1 MDGRQVGGSQRGQ
14 LRLGPAG
21 GRTSITNRGPGAAPG
36 RVGDGHG
43 YSRAG
48 ATAAAAA
55 AANDLRGYVPA
66 YGLGADLG
74 GMNLD
79 DDDTAGAAAYVD
91 DDDLDSPEQ
100 HQTHDVIIT
109 EIEEI
114 NLTDYMQTLQ
124 APTFSEEALAT
135 ADFGFG
141 GDRTFSGGLY
151 GAGMKGY
158 DAAASPKQGNVGA
171 MGGGDKFPMRSE
183 TPGRAGRRVWSRG
196 GNRSTDAS
204 GTSATGMPG
213 IDRPPTGGL
222 DEADVNRPL
231 SHGLDDDEDGGDP
244 EVVADI
250 FDDSDDDSW
259 GEETHAVD
267 TFGGNQNAADVLS
280 DDEDGG
286 HAASPKAMGA
296 VNPSFGGSAIAA
308 RSPVAGG
315 AGGSF
320 SGFVSGGGASLPGRQ
335 SPLPGSS
342 SSSFA
347 ASREARRR
355 REAEGDFVV
364 MSTPS
369 GLRRVPSARRRPGT
383 GGGGGGGARPGG
395 GGGGGWPSGAGFK
408 DGSGGGKSEVVAD
421 VYGAKE
427 NASIPPRGASAGGL
441 GLLQRP
447 PSRQR
452 PPPEATNLFARRA
465 AAAAAAEAAAAPGVP
480 GLNKVSR
487 PAGMASNMMFSH
499 RPGQTGGW

>member
-1 MDGRQVGGSQRGQ
+1 M
-14 LRLGPAG
+14 
-21 GRTSITNRGPGAAPG
+21 N
-36 RVGDGHG
+36 
-43 YSRAG
+43 
-48 ATAAAAA
+48 
-55 AANDLRGYVPA
+55 
-66 YGLGADLG
+66 LG

-79 DDDTAGAAAYVD
+79 SDDGDAYEQLD
-91 DDDLDSPEQ
+91 DEDLDSPEQ

-114 NLTDYMQTLQ
+114 NLTDYMQTLR

-141 GDRTFSGGLY
+141 GDRVGSQMNGSYIDTAS
-151 GAGMKGY
+151 
-158 DAAASPKQGNVGA
+158 SPKPSGSAGRAGGA
-171 MGGGDKFPMRSE
+171 MGDKVPVRTE

-196 GNRSTDAS
+196 GNRS
-204 GTSATGMPG
+204 GGGGMNAVETPG
-213 IDRPPTGGL
+213 IDRPQTGGL
-222 DEADVNRPL
+222 DEADVNRP
-231 SHGLDDDEDGGDP
+231 SHGLDDDEDGGDS
-244 EVVADI
+244 EVDADI

-267 TFGGNQNAADVLS
+267 TFGGGQTSGGVLS

-296 VNPSFGGSAIAA
+296 INPSFGVSSMATKSSPSTAA
-308 RSPVAGG
+308 Q
-315 AGGSF
+315 F
-320 SGFVSGGGASLPGRQ
+320 SGFVSGGGKSLPGRQ
-335 SPLPGSS
+335 SPHPG
-342 SSSFA
+342 SSFA

-355 REAEGDFVV
+355 REEEGDFVV

-369 GLRRVPSARRRPGT
+369 GLRRVPSARRRPGS
-383 GGGGGGGARPGG
+383 GASGAGSGGGARAGG
-395 GGGGGWPSGAGFK
+395 GAGGWQSGDRFK
-408 DGSGGGKSEVVAD
+408 DGSKGEVVAD

-427 NASIPPRGASAGGL
+427 NASMPPRGSSAGGM
-441 GLLQRP
+441 GTYLQRP

-465 AAAAAAEAAAAPGVP
+465 AAAAAAAAAPVVP

-499 RPGQTGGW
+499 RPGQAGGW